1 MARGCVH
8 DLKDWIRRVNT
19 SLHTHSATFLSSG
32 ATCSGH
38 VGDAARVGWEEEGGG
53 AQLAEERKRWRMMKL
68 VGGIIRQPLANCNS
82 VSR

>member
-53 AQLAEERKRWRMMKL
+53 AAGRRAEA
-68 VGGIIRQPLANCNS
+68 LANDETGWWYY
-82 VSR
+82 